1 MYLIHTDSH
10 THKIRYRTAGD
21 FGGSNFGKLQIF
33 SGWQILIWQIDGQV
47 SLSMHIMNEFGEF
60 NFGEW

>member
-33 SGWQILIWQIDGQV
+33 NGWRILIWQIDGQV
-47 SLSMHIMNEFGEF
+47 SLSMHIMNENGEF
-60 NFGEW
+60 NH